1 MRVYSSYRRDTST
14 PVFTPALF
22 TTARRGTGLDV
33 CHEESEEKERAACVY
48 AIELF
53 SQESKGKWVRSLVKA
68 KTAKTT
74 PSMEEYTETFGD
86 INLTI
91 GMLSKEDNISKEDIY
106 SRLTSFIQN
115 IDILD
120 DAIVQRLIYCTSK
133 DMRDEDMPT
142 EIRML
147 AGEVLVSL
155 AAHDFNS
162 VMYEVQSNFRI
173 LELPNEFV
181 VLALAE
187 LATSYVS
194 QSIPFMMMTLL
205 TMQTMLRLVE
215 DNNMKQTFC
224 LALEKFSKAIYQ
236 YVNHWKDFPY
246 PKLDANRLSDKIF
259 MLFQYIKEKWAT
271 QASPMNTLAIVKA
284 HGPTVSLLLHRE
296 DFRDYALSQVPWL
309 LIQYEDKESDF
320 YVTQS
325 LKQILTAAVLYDIF
339 LPKNL
344 RRSICTSLLHQ
355 ICRVPEPPIKENKI
369 EASSCFLIL
378 AHTNPADLLEFLD
391 EQIRSTHESVR
402 IGILTLLQSMINAEE
417 PRFRNHS
424 TSIEK
429 TVKVVMSDLSAKVRK
444 TTLHLI
450 QTMCEKGY
458 IEAREGWPLIDYI
471 FAQFVM
477 SNSNL
482 EKPMKSNSQEEEKE
496 EKSVQETSLE
506 VLKSLDPLVIGMPQV
521 LWPRILTFVVPEEY
535 TGTLDYLFN
544 IIRILIMAEEKKK
557 RDIQESTA
565 LVISTGAVKLPSPQQ
580 LLARLL
586 VIATLASLGKLC
598 GASAIGLLKLVPEII
613 HPKLVDLWKTRLPEL
628 LQSLEGNSSS
638 TALWEA
644 MLLQLLKES
653 LWKIGDIAWTSQLS
667 RDFSQQMDSYSNC
680 SIEKK
685 FLWKALG
692 TTLASCQ
699 DRDFVSSQINEFLV
713 SPSQLGDQRQGT
725 TSILGYCSENHL
737 DIVLKVLKTFQEKE
751 KFFINRCK
759 GIFSGKKSLT
769 KTDLI
774 LIYGAVAL
782 HAPKQQLL
790 ARLDQD
796 IMAQIMLLY
805 NQCSQVLGVS
815 MINKDVDLQMSFTRS
830 ITEVSIAIQDT
841 EDHKFQF
848 TYKEM
853 LIGFMLDL
861 IKDEPLNSLAS
872 PVSKLK
878 PQLSLNDHLNILEEN
893 IRRLLPLPPLEKLKS
908 EGETDKDKER
918 INFLYE
924 RSMDALGKLLRSMIW
939 DDTDAQNCEEMFN
952 LLRMW
957 LVSQKEWE
965 RERAF
970 QITSKILTNDIE
982 ASAPFSRH
990 CIASQLIKP
999 PHHVGASFI
1008 LQAPQNFR
1016 IGSLL
1021 GLLAPHSCDTLPTI
1035 RLAATSSV
1043 IGLFCAK
1050 GIYLEVDRLQ
1060 GLQEGLE
1067 SNDQQVQIRISS
1079 KIAKI
1084 VCKFIPSEEIQAF
1097 LEETLDGLET
1107 LNPMCTKACGIWMIA
1122 ALKEHGAVLEDQL
1135 LEILSTAYHHMP
1147 VLRQKEES
1155 FQFMLE
1161 AISQIASFHM
1171 DVVVVSLLQK
1181 PLPFDRDT
1189 KTLWKALAENPAS
1202 SVKLMRALIKKL
1214 EVRLEDD
1221 IAGIDAISV
1230 SWTFDPLP
1238 RGLRYVRSHL
1248 NGDSHQSPVPRALL
1262 PPPKAGQ
1269 LLPGP
1274 ENADFDLES
1283 KATRDAHRRTAAE
1296 PRPLQANDPSEKSP
1310 LVSAISSRLSTTT
1323 LKCLQAQAMK
1333 EGLAKESDEGDN
1345 LWNLLSN
1352 PDTHHIGVC
1361 ALARSMAVWQHGV
1374 ILDIMEHLLA
1384 SLTSSSE
1391 NYRITGTAFFSE
1403 ARKHSHPWAF
1413 VGPLLCVSWR
1423 IWSSRG
1429 PPRGVLVLMKEPIL
1443 WKHGNLREV
1452 LIFMD
1457 QSAWD
1462 SNATLRQMAI
1472 RGLGNTACGA
1482 PHKVKK
1488 HKQIML
1494 ESIIRGLYHLAR
1506 TEVVCESLKALKK
1519 ILELL
1524 TERDISFY
1532 FKEIVLQTRTFF
1544 EDEQDDV
1551 RLTAIALFE
1560 DLAALTGRK
1569 WKIFFAEEVKK
1580 SMISF
1585 LLHLWDP
1592 NPKIGAACRDVLIIC
1607 IPFLGLQELYGTLDH
1622 LLEPDL
1628 PRARDFY
1635 RQLCMKLA
1643 KKNQEILWILHTHSF
1658 TFFNSSWEMIR
1669 SAAVKLTDAIILHL
1683 TSQYVELLDREQ
1695 LTMRLQTLRQ
1705 DPCISVQRAAEAAL
1719 QTLLRRCK
1727 ETSIPL

>member
-1 MRVYSSYRRDTST
+1 MEKYS
-14 PVFTPALF
+14 
-22 TTARRGTGLDV
+22 
-33 CHEESEEKERAACVY
+33 E
-48 AIELF
+48 
-53 SQESKGKWVRSLVKA
+53 
-68 KTAKTT
+68 
-74 PSMEEYTETFGD
+74 MFGD
-86 INLTI
+86 INFTI
-91 GMLSKEDNISKEDIY
+91 GMLNKEDNISKEEIY
-106 SRLTSFIQN
+106 GHLASFIQN
-115 IDILD
+115 TDILD
-120 DAIVQRLIYCTSK
+120 DAIVQRLIYYTSK
-133 DMRDEDMPT
+133 DMRDEESPR

-147 AGEVLVSL
+147 AGEVFVSL

-194 QSIPFMMMTLL
+194 QSIPFMMMTML

-215 DNNMKQTFC
+215 DENMKQTFC
-224 LALEKFSKAIYQ
+224 IALENFSKAIYK
-236 YVNHWKDFPY
+236 YINHWKDFPY

-259 MLFQYIKEKWAT
+259 MLFRYIVEKWVP
-271 QASPMNTLAIVKA
+271 QASPMNTLTIVKA

-296 DFRDYALSQVPWL
+296 DFREFSLSQVSWL
-309 LIQYEDKESDF
+309 LSQYKDKESDF

-325 LKQILTAAVLYDIF
+325 LKQILTAAVLYDIVF
-339 LPKNL
+339 PKNL
-344 RRSICTSLLHQ
+344 RRSILTSLLHQ
-355 ICRVPEPPIKENKI
+355 ICQVPEAPIKENKI

-378 AHTNPADLLEFLD
+378 AHAGPADLLDFFD
-391 EQIRSTHESVR
+391 EQIRSTNEAVR
-402 IGILTLLQSMINAEE
+402 TGILALLRSTINAEE
-417 PRFRNHS
+417 PKFRNHT

-429 TVKVVMSDLSAKVRK
+429 IVKLIMSDLNVKVRK
-444 TTLHLI
+444 STLLLI

-471 FAQFVM
+471 FSQFAM
-477 SNSNL
+477 ASRNLETPMKSNL
-482 EKPMKSNSQEEEKE
+482 EKDEMGERT
-496 EKSVQETSLE
+496 VQEASLE

-544 IIRILIMAEEKKK
+544 IIRILITAEEKKK
-557 RDIQESTA
+557 RDKQDSTA
-565 LVISTGAVKLPSPQQ
+565 LVISTGAVKLPSSQQ

-586 VIATLASLGKLC
+586 VIAILASLGQLC
-598 GASAIGLLKLVPEII
+598 GASAIGLLKIMPEII

-628 LQSLEGNSSS
+628 LQPLEGNNTSIV
-638 TALWEA
+638 LWET

-653 LWKIGDIAWTSQLS
+653 LWKISDVAWTSQLS
-667 RDFSQQMDSYSNC
+667 RDFSQQMSSYCNS
-680 SIEKK
+680 SMEKK

-692 TTLASCQ
+692 TTLASCEDQ
-699 DRDFVSSQINEFLV
+699 DFVSSQIRDFLV
-713 SPSQLGDQRQGT
+713 TPSQLGDQRQGT
-725 TSILGYCSENHL
+725 TSILGYCAENHL
-737 DIVLKVLKTFQEKE
+737 DIVLKVLKTFQDKE
-751 KFFINRCK
+751 KFFVNRCK
-759 GIFSGKKSLT
+759 SIFSGKKSLT

-796 IMAQIMLLY
+796 IMDQILLLY
-805 NQCSQVLGVS
+805 NQSSQVLGVS
-815 MINKDVDLQMSFTRS
+815 VINKDMDLQMSFTRS
-830 ITEVSIAIQDT
+830 ITEVGIAVQDAA
-841 EDHKFQF
+841 DHRFQF
-848 TYKEM
+848 TYKET

-872 PVSKLK
+872 PVRWKALIAFRYLSKLK
-878 PQLSLNDHLNILEEN
+878 PKLSLSDHLNILEEN
-893 IRRLLPLPPLEKLKS
+893 IRRLLPLPPLEKLKD

-918 INFLYE
+918 IKFLYE

-939 DDTDAQNCEEMFN
+939 DDMDAQNCEEMFN

-970 QITSKILTNDIE
+970 QIISRVLTNDVE
-982 ASAPFSRH
+982 AP
-990 CIASQLIKP
+990 K
-999 PHHVGASFI
+999 
-1008 LQAPQNFR
+1008 NFR

-1021 GLLAPHSCDTLPTI
+1021 GLLAPHTCDTLATI
-1035 RLAATSSV
+1035 RQAATSAT
-1043 IGLFCAK
+1043 IGLFCVK
-1050 GIYLEVDRLQ
+1050 GIFLEVDRLE
-1060 GLQEGLE
+1060 GLLEGLE
-1067 SNDQQVQIRISS
+1067 SNDDQVQIKISS

-1084 VCKFIPSEEIQAF
+1084 VCKFIPNEEIQAF

-1122 ALKEHGAVLEDQL
+1122 ALKEHGALLEEQL
-1135 LEILSTAYHHMP
+1135 LEILSTVYHHMP

-1161 AISQIASFHM
+1161 AISLIASFHM
-1171 DVVVVSLLQK
+1171 EAVVVGLLQK

-1202 SVKLMRALIKKL
+1202 SSKLMRALIKKL
-1214 EVRLEDD
+1214 EARLEDD
-1221 IAGIDAISV
+1221 MAGIDAIAV
-1230 SWTFDPLP
+1230 ACAMYEVILTGA
-1238 RGLRYVRSHL
+1238 RITHL
-1248 NGDSHQSPVPRALL
+1248 YPELFTLL
-1262 PPPKAGQ
+1262 LK
-1269 LLPGP
+1269 
-1274 ENADFDLES
+1274 
-1283 KATRDAHRRTAAE
+1283 
-1296 PRPLQANDPSEKSP
+1296 
-1310 LVSAISSRLSTTT
+1310 LVSCSLGQKMPTSTLSQRRRVMQHGERQQIADPCRLSTTT

-1345 LWNLLSN
+1345 LWTLLCN

-1361 ALARSMAVWQHGV
+1361 ALARSMAVWQHGI
-1374 ILDIMEHLLA
+1374 ILDIMEYLLS

-1391 NYRITGTAFFSE
+1391 NYRITGMAFFSE
-1403 ARKHSHPWAF
+1403 
-1413 VGPLLCVSWR
+1413 
-1423 IWSSRG
+1423 
-1429 PPRGVLVLMKEPIL
+1429 LMKEPIL
-1443 WKHGNLREV
+1443 WKHGNLRDV

-1457 QSAWD
+1457 QSSWE
-1462 SNATLRQMAI
+1462 SNAILRQMAI

-1488 HKQIML
+1488 HKQVML

-1519 ILELL
+1519 ILGLL
-1524 TERDISFY
+1524 TERDVSFY

-1551 RLTAIALFE
+1551 RLTAIFLFE
-1560 DLAALTGRK
+1560 DLASLTGRR

-1592 NPKIGAACRDVLIIC
+1592 NPKIGAACRDVLVIC
-1607 IPFLGLQELYGTLDH
+1607 IPFLGLQELYGILDH
-1622 LLEPDL
+1622 LLEQEL

-1635 RQLCMKLA
+1635 RQFCMKLA

-1683 TSQYVELLDREQ
+1683 TNQYLELLDREQ
-1695 LTMRLQTLRQ
+1695 LTMRLQALRQ

-1727 ETSIPL
+1727 EISIPL

>member
-1 MRVYSSYRRDTST
+1 
-14 PVFTPALF
+14 
-22 TTARRGTGLDV
+22 
-33 CHEESEEKERAACVY
+33 
-48 AIELF
+48 
-53 SQESKGKWVRSLVKA
+53 
-68 KTAKTT
+68 
-74 PSMEEYTETFGD
+74 MEEYTEMFGD
-86 INLTI
+86 ISLTI

-106 SRLTSFIQN
+106 SRLASFIQN

-133 DMRDEDMPT
+133 DMRDEDMPR

-173 LELPNEFV
+173 LELPNEFI

-224 LALEKFSKAIYQ
+224 IALEKFSKAIYK

-259 MLFQYIKEKWAT
+259 MLFQYIMEKWAT
-271 QASPMNTLAIVKA
+271 QASPMNTLAIVKV

-309 LIQYEDKESDF
+309 LIQYKDKESDF

-325 LKQILTAAVLYDIF
+325 LKLILTAAVLYDIF

-344 RRSICTSLLHQ
+344 RRSVCTSLLHQ

-378 AHTNPADLLEFLD
+378 AHANPADLLEFLD
-391 EQIRSTHESVR
+391 EQIRSANESVR
-402 IGILTLLQSMINAEE
+402 TGILTLLQSMINAEE

-429 TVKVVMSDLSAKVRK
+429 TVKVVMNDLSVKVRK
-444 TTLHLI
+444 TTLLLI

-471 FAQFVM
+471 FSQFAM
-477 SNSNL
+477 SNQNL

-544 IIRILIMAEEKKK
+544 IIRILVMAEEKKK

-586 VIATLASLGKLC
+586 VIAMLASLGKLC

-628 LQSLEGNSSS
+628 LKSLEGNSSS

-667 RDFSQQMDSYSNC
+667 RDFSQQMGIYSNC

-796 IMAQIMLLY
+796 IMAQILLLY

-815 MINKDVDLQMSFTRS
+815 MINKDMDLQMSFTRS
-830 ITEVSIAIQDT
+830 ITEVGIAIQDT
-841 EDHKFQF
+841 EDYKFQF

-872 PVSKLK
+872 PVRWKALIALRYLSKLK

-908 EGETDKDKER
+908 EGKTDKDKEH

-970 QITSKILTNDIE
+970 QIASKILTNDVE
-982 ASAPFSRH
+982 APR
-990 CIASQLIKP
+990 
-999 PHHVGASFI
+999 
-1008 LQAPQNFR
+1008 NFR

-1035 RLAATSSV
+1035 RLAATSSI

-1050 GIYLEVDRLQ
+1050 GICLEVDRLQ

-1067 SNDQQVQIRISS
+1067 SNDQQIQIKISS

-1107 LNPMCTKACGIWMIA
+1107 LNPTCTKACGIWMIA

-1135 LEILSTAYHHMP
+1135 LEILSTTYHHMP

-1171 DVVVVSLLQK
+1171 DAVVISLLQK

-1214 EVRLEDD
+1214 DVRLEDD

-1230 SWTFDPLP
+1230 ACAMYEVISTGTHISNLYPELFT
-1238 RGLRYVRSHL
+1238 
-1248 NGDSHQSPVPRALL
+1248 LL
-1262 PPPKAGQ
+1262 LK
-1269 LLPGP
+1269 
-1274 ENADFDLES
+1274 
-1283 KATRDAHRRTAAE
+1283 
-1296 PRPLQANDPSEKSP
+1296 
-1310 LVSAISSRLSTTT
+1310 LVSCSLGQKMPTSTLSQRRRVMPLGERQQTPDPCRLSTAT

-1352 PDTHHIGVC
+1352 PDAHHIGVC

-1403 ARKHSHPWAF
+1403 
-1413 VGPLLCVSWR
+1413 
-1423 IWSSRG
+1423 
-1429 PPRGVLVLMKEPIL
+1429 LMKEPIL
-1443 WKHGNLREV
+1443 WKHGNLRDV

-1482 PHKVKK
+1482 PHKVRK

-1519 ILELL
+1519 TLELL

-1551 RLTAIALFE
+1551 RLTAIVLFE
-1560 DLAALTGRK
+1560 DLAALTGRR

-1592 NPKIGAACRDVLIIC
+1592 NPKIGAACRDVLVIC
-1607 IPFLGLQELYGTLDH
+1607 IPFLGLQELYGILDH

-1635 RQLCMKLA
+1635 RQFCMKLA

-1658 TFFNSSWEMIR
+1658 TFFSSSWEMIR

-1683 TSQYVELLDREQ
+1683 TSQYMELLDREQ

>member
-1 MRVYSSYRRDTST
+1 
-14 PVFTPALF
+14 
-22 TTARRGTGLDV
+22 
-33 CHEESEEKERAACVY
+33 
-48 AIELF
+48 
-53 SQESKGKWVRSLVKA
+53 SQ
-68 KTAKTT
+68 
-74 PSMEEYTETFGD
+74 
-86 INLTI
+86 
-91 GMLSKEDNISKEDIY
+91 EDIY

-133 DMRDEDMPT
+133 DMRDEDMPR

-162 VMYEVQSNFRI
+162 VMYELQSNFRI

-187 LATSYVS
+187 LATSYES

-215 DNNMKQTFC
+215 DDNRKLTFC
-224 LALEKFSKAIYQ
+224 IALEKFSKAIYK

-259 MLFQYIKEKWAT
+259 MLFQYIMEKWAA
-271 QASPMNTLAIVKA
+271 QASPMNTLAIVKV

-309 LIQYEDKESDF
+309 LIQYKDKESDF

-325 LKQILTAAVLYDIF
+325 LKLILTAAVLYDIF

-344 RRSICTSLLHQ
+344 RRSVLTSLLHQ

-378 AHTNPADLLEFLD
+378 AHANPADLLEFLD
-391 EQIRSTHESVR
+391 EQIRSTSESVR
-402 IGILTLLQSMINAEE
+402 TGILTLLQSMINAEE

-429 TVKVVMSDLSAKVRK
+429 TVKVVMSDLNVKVRK
-444 TTLHLI
+444 STLLLI

-458 IEAREGWPLIDYI
+458 VEAREGWPLIDYI
-471 FAQFVM
+471 FSQFAM
-477 SNSNL
+477 ANRNL
-482 EKPMKSNSQEEEKE
+482 EKPMKSNSQEEERE

-544 IIRILIMAEEKKK
+544 IIRVLVMAEEKKK

-586 VIATLASLGKLC
+586 VISMLTSLGKLC
-598 GASAIGLLKLVPEII
+598 GAGALGLLKLGPEII

-628 LQSLEGNSSS
+628 LKSLEGMRVK
-638 TALWEA
+638 L
-644 MLLQLLKES
+644 MLNFHFLQQLLKES
-653 LWKIGDIAWTSQLS
+653 LWKISDVAWTSQLS
-667 RDFSQQMDSYSNC
+667 RDFSQQMGSYSNC

-796 IMAQIMLLY
+796 IMAQILLLY

-815 MINKDVDLQMSFTRS
+815 MINKDMDLQMSFTRS
-830 ITEVSIAIQDT
+830 ITEVGIAIQDT
-841 EDHKFQF
+841 EDYKFQF
-848 TYKEM
+848 TYKKM

-872 PVSKLK
+872 PVRWKALIAIRYLSKLK

-939 DDTDAQNCEEMFN
+939 DDTDAQNCEEMFS

-970 QITSKILTNDIE
+970 QIASKILTNDIE
-982 ASAPFSRH
+982 A
-990 CIASQLIKP
+990 
-999 PHHVGASFI
+999 
-1008 LQAPQNFR
+1008 PQNFR
-1016 IGSLL
+1016 IGSLI

-1035 RLAATSSV
+1035 RQAATSSV

-1050 GIYLEVDRLQ
+1050 GICLEVDRLQ
-1060 GLQEGLE
+1060 GLQGGLE
-1067 SNDQQVQIRISS
+1067 SNDHQIQIKISS

-1084 VCKFIPSEEIQAF
+1084 VCKFIPSEEMQAF

-1135 LEILSTAYHHMP
+1135 LEILSTTYHHMP

-1171 DVVVVSLLQK
+1171 DAVVVSLLQK

-1230 SWTFDPLP
+1230 ACAMYEVISTGAHITPLYP
-1238 RGLRYVRSHL
+1238 ELFT
-1248 NGDSHQSPVPRALL
+1248 LL
-1262 PPPKAGQ
+1262 LK
-1269 LLPGP
+1269 
-1274 ENADFDLES
+1274 
-1283 KATRDAHRRTAAE
+1283 
-1296 PRPLQANDPSEKSP
+1296 
-1310 LVSAISSRLSTTT
+1310 LVSCSLGQKMPTSTLSQRRRVMPLGERQQTPDPCRLSTTT

-1361 ALARSMAVWQHGV
+1361 ALARSMAVWQHGI

-1403 ARKHSHPWAF
+1403 
-1413 VGPLLCVSWR
+1413 
-1423 IWSSRG
+1423 
-1429 PPRGVLVLMKEPIL
+1429 LMKEPIL
-1443 WKHGNLREV
+1443 WKHGNLRDV
-1452 LIFMD
+1452 LIYMD

-1462 SNATLRQMAI
+1462 SNAVLRQMAI

-1482 PHKVKK
+1482 PHKVRK

-1560 DLAALTGRK
+1560 DLAALTGRR
-1569 WKIFFAEEVKK
+1569 WKIFFVEEVKK

-1592 NPKIGAACRDVLIIC
+1592 NPKIGAACRDVLAIC
-1607 IPFLGLQELYGTLDH
+1607 IPLLGLQELYGILDH

-1635 RQLCMKLA
+1635 RQFCMKLA

-1658 TFFNSSWEMIR
+1658 TFFSSSWEMIR
-1669 SAAVKLTDAIILHL
+1669 SAAAKLTDAIILHL
-1683 TSQYVELLDREQ
+1683 TSQYMELLDREQ

-1705 DPCISVQRAAEAAL
+1705 DPCISVERAAEAAL

-1727 ETSIPL
+1727 ETSISL

>member
-1 MRVYSSYRRDTST
+1 
-14 PVFTPALF
+14 
-22 TTARRGTGLDV
+22 
-33 CHEESEEKERAACVY
+33 
-48 AIELF
+48 
-53 SQESKGKWVRSLVKA
+53 
-68 KTAKTT
+68 
-74 PSMEEYTETFGD
+74 MEEYTEMFGD

-106 SRLTSFIQN
+106 SRLASFIQN

-133 DMRDEDMPT
+133 DMRDEDMPR

-224 LALEKFSKAIYQ
+224 IALEKFSKAIYK

-259 MLFQYIKEKWAT
+259 MLFQYIMEKWAM
-271 QASPMNTLAIVKA
+271 QASPVNTLAIVKV

-296 DFRDYALSQVPWL
+296 DFCDYALSQVPWL
-309 LIQYEDKESDF
+309 LKQYKDKESDF

-325 LKQILTAAVLYDIF
+325 LKLILTAAVVYDIF

-369 EASSCFLIL
+369 EASSCFLAL

-391 EQIRSTHESVR
+391 EQIRSTNESVR
-402 IGILTLLQSMINAEE
+402 TGILTLLQSMINAEE
-417 PRFRNHS
+417 PKFRNHS

-429 TVKVVMSDLSAKVRK
+429 TVKVVMSDLSVKVRK
-444 TTLHLI
+444 TTLLLI

-471 FAQFVM
+471 FSQFAV
-477 SNSNL
+477 SNQNL
-482 EKPMKSNSQEEEKE
+482 EKPMKSNSQEEEQE

-535 TGTLDYLFN
+535 TGTLDSLFN
-544 IIRILIMAEEKKK
+544 IIRILVMAEEKKK

-586 VIATLASLGKLC
+586 VIAMLASLGKLC

-628 LQSLEGNSSS
+628 LKSLEGNENS

-653 LWKIGDIAWTSQLS
+653 LWKIGDIAWTSQLC
-667 RDFSQQMDSYSNC
+667 RDFSQQMGSYSNC

-737 DIVLKVLKTFQEKE
+737 DVVLKVLKTFQEKE

-790 ARLDQD
+790 VRLDQD
-796 IMAQIMLLY
+796 IMAQILLLY
-805 NQCSQVLGVS
+805 NQCSQTSKEMCPCWEEQRELNSVMSGLSSKDSQNVRCYCTGNQRQWPGYDTADNLGQT
-815 MINKDVDLQMSFTRS
+815 KDMDLQMSFTRS
-830 ITEVSIAIQDT
+830 ITEIGIAIQDT
-841 EDHKFQF
+841 EDYKFQF

-872 PVSKLK
+872 PVRWKALIAIRYLSKLK

-918 INFLYE
+918 INFLYK

-970 QITSKILTNDIE
+970 QIASKILTNDIE
-982 ASAPFSRH
+982 ASTPFRRE
-990 CIASQLIKP
+990 CIASQLWRRLRLSP
-999 PHHVGASFI
+999 GGSQVPDGG
-1008 LQAPQNFR
+1008 APQNFR

-1050 GIYLEVDRLQ
+1050 ASSPARIETGAENIAQMNSVKRKCAHSMQFLPVETAFVAAPSSGICLEVDRLQ

-1067 SNDQQVQIRISS
+1067 SNDQQVQIKICS

-1097 LEETLDGLET
+1097 MEETLDGLET

-1122 ALKEHGAVLEDQL
+1122 ALKEHGAVLDDQL
-1135 LEILSTAYHHMP
+1135 LEILSTTYHHMP
-1147 VLRQKEES
+1147 VLRQREES

-1161 AISQIASFHM
+1161 AVSQIASFHM
-1171 DVVVVSLLQK
+1171 DAVVVSLLQK

-1189 KTLWKALAENPAS
+1189 KTLWKALAENKAS

-1230 SWTFDPLP
+1230 ACAMYEVISTGT
-1238 RGLRYVRSHL
+1238 RITHL
-1248 NGDSHQSPVPRALL
+1248 YPELFTLL
-1262 PPPKAGQ
+1262 LKL

-1274 ENADFDLES
+1274 ENADFHLEP
-1283 KATRDAHRRTAAE
+1283 KATCDATRRTAAD
-1296 PRPLQANDPSEKSP
+1296 PRPLQANDPSEKPP
-1310 LVSAISSRLSTTT
+1310 LVGLTLHSWRGAVEVTLCRLPRLSTAT

-1384 SLTSSSE
+1384 SFTSSSE

-1403 ARKHSHPWAF
+1403 ARKNSHPCA
-1413 VGPLLCVSWR
+1413 L
-1423 IWSSRG
+1423 
-1429 PPRGVLVLMKEPIL
+1429 LMKEPIL
-1443 WKHGNLREV
+1443 WKHGNLRDV

-1462 SNATLRQMAI
+1462 SNAILRQMAI
-1472 RGLGNTACGA
+1472 RGLGNTASGA
-1482 PHKVKK
+1482 PHKVRK

-1551 RLTAIALFE
+1551 RLTAIVLFE
-1560 DLAALTGRK
+1560 DLAALTGRR

-1592 NPKIGAACRDVLIIC
+1592 NPKIGAACRDVLVIC
-1607 IPFLGLQELYGTLDH
+1607 IPFLGLQELYGILDH

-1635 RQLCMKLA
+1635 RQFCMKLA

-1658 TFFNSSWEMIR
+1658 TFFGSSWEMIR
-1669 SAAVKLTDAIILHL
+1669 SAAVKL
-1683 TSQYVELLDREQ
+1683 
-1695 LTMRLQTLRQ
+1695 MGLQTLRQ
-1705 DPCISVQRAAEAAL
+1705 DPCVSVQRAAEAAL
-1719 QTLLRRCK
+1719 QTLLRRCR

>member
-1 MRVYSSYRRDTST
+1 
-14 PVFTPALF
+14 
-22 TTARRGTGLDV
+22 
-33 CHEESEEKERAACVY
+33 
-48 AIELF
+48 
-53 SQESKGKWVRSLVKA
+53 
-68 KTAKTT
+68 
-74 PSMEEYTETFGD
+74 MEEYGDMFGD

-106 SRLTSFIQN
+106 CHLTSFIQN
-115 IDILD
+115 TDIMD
-120 DAIVQRLIYCTSK
+120 DAIVQRLIYYTSK
-133 DMRDEDMPT
+133 DMRDE
-142 EIRML
+142 EIPRELRML

-215 DNNMKQTFC
+215 DENMRQTFC
-224 LALEKFSKAIYQ
+224 IALENFSKSIYK

-259 MLFQYIKEKWAT
+259 MLFRYIMEKWAP
-271 QASPMNTLAIVKA
+271 QASPMHALAIIKA

-296 DFRDYALSQVPWL
+296 DFCEFALSQISWL
-309 LIQYEDKESDF
+309 LLQYRDKENDF
-320 YVTQS
+320 YITQS
-325 LKQILTAAVLYDIF
+325 LKQILTAAVLYDIV

-344 RRSICTSLLHQ
+344 RRSILSSLLHQ
-355 ICRVPEPPIKENKI
+355 ICKVPEPPIKENKL

-378 AHTNPADLLEFLD
+378 AHANPVDLLDFFD
-391 EQIRSTHESVR
+391 EQIRSTNEAVR
-402 IGILTLLQSMINAEE
+402 TGILTLLRSTINAEE
-417 PRFRNHS
+417 PKFRNHT

-429 TVKVVMSDLSAKVRK
+429 TVKLVMGDLSVKVRK
-444 TTLHLI
+444 STLLLI

-471 FAQFVM
+471 FSQFAM
-477 SNSNL
+477 SNRNL
-482 EKPMKSNSQEEEKE
+482 ENPIKSNSQEDENG

-521 LWPRILTFVVPEEY
+521 LWPRILTYVVPKEY

-565 LVISTGAVKLPSPQQ
+565 LVVSTGAVKLPSPQQ

-586 VIATLASLGKLC
+586 VVSILASLGQLC
-598 GASAIGLLKLVPEII
+598 GVGAIGLLKIMPEII
-613 HPKLVDLWKTRLPEL
+613 HPKLVEMWKTRMPAF
-628 LQSLEGNSSS
+628 LQPLEGSNASIV
-638 TALWEA
+638 LWET

-653 LWKIGDIAWTSQLS
+653 LWKISDVAWTSQLS
-667 RDFSQQMDSYSNC
+667 RDFSLQMGSYSN
-680 SIEKK
+680 SSMEKK

-699 DRDFVSSQINEFLV
+699 DKDFVSSQINEFLV
-713 SPSQLGDQRQGT
+713 TPSLLGDHRQGT
-725 TSILGYCSENHL
+725 TSILGFCAENHL
-737 DIVLKVLKTFQEKE
+737 DIVLNVLKTFQDKE
-751 KFFINRCK
+751 KFFVNRCK

-796 IMAQIMLLY
+796 IMGQILLLY
-805 NQCSQVLGVS
+805 GQCCQD
-815 MINKDVDLQMSFTRS
+815 MDLQMSFTRS
-830 ITEVSIAIQDT
+830 ITEVGIAVQDA

-853 LIGFMLDL
+853 LIGFLLDL
-861 IKDEPLNSLAS
+861 IKDEPLNTLAS
-872 PVSKLK
+872 PVRWKVLIAIRYLSKLK
-878 PQLSLNDHLNILEEN
+878 PPLSLNDHLNILEEN

-908 EGETDKDKER
+908 EGETDKDKEH
-918 INFLYE
+918 IEFLYE

-939 DDTDAQNCEEMFN
+939 DNTDAQNCEEMFN

-957 LVSQKEWE
+957 LVSQKHWE

-970 QITSKILTNDIE
+970 QVTSKVLTKDVE
-982 ASAPFSRH
+982 
-990 CIASQLIKP
+990 
-999 PHHVGASFI
+999 
-1008 LQAPQNFR
+1008 APQNFR

-1035 RLAATSSV
+1035 RQAATSST
-1043 IGLFCAK
+1043 IGLLCAK
-1050 GIYLEVDRLQ
+1050 GICQEVDRLQ
-1060 GLQEGLE
+1060 GLQEGLDSE
-1067 SNDQQVQIRISS
+1067 DEQVQIKISS

-1084 VCKFIPSEEIQAF
+1084 VCKFIPSEEIQVF

-1107 LNPMCTKACGIWMIA
+1107 LDPRCTKACGIWMIA
-1122 ALKEHGAVLEDQL
+1122 ALKEHGALLEDQL
-1135 LEILSTAYHHMP
+1135 LEILSAIYHHMP

-1171 DVVVVSLLQK
+1171 DAVVNNLLQK

-1202 SVKLMRALIKKL
+1202 SGKLMRALIKKL
-1214 EVRLEDD
+1214 VARLEDD
-1221 IAGIDAISV
+1221 IAGTEAISV
-1230 SWTFDPLP
+1230 ACAIYEVILT
-1238 RGLRYVRSHL
+1238 GAHITHL
-1248 NGDSHQSPVPRALL
+1248 YPELFTLL
-1262 PPPKAGQ
+1262 LK
-1269 LLPGP
+1269 
-1274 ENADFDLES
+1274 
-1283 KATRDAHRRTAAE
+1283 
-1296 PRPLQANDPSEKSP
+1296 
-1310 LVSAISSRLSTTT
+1310 LVSCSLGQKMPMSTLSQRRRVMQLGERQQFPDPCRLSTAT
-1323 LKCLQAQAMK
+1323 LKCLQAQAMR

-1345 LWNLLSN
+1345 LWTLLSN

-1374 ILDIMEHLLA
+1374 ILDIMEHLLS
-1384 SLTSSSE
+1384 SLSSSSE
-1391 NYRITGTAFFSE
+1391 NYQITGMAFFSE
-1403 ARKHSHPWAF
+1403 
-1413 VGPLLCVSWR
+1413 
-1423 IWSSRG
+1423 
-1429 PPRGVLVLMKEPIL
+1429 LMKEPIL

-1457 QSAWD
+1457 QNARD
-1462 SNATLRQMAI
+1462 SNTILRQMAI
-1472 RGLGNTACGA
+1472 RGLGNTAFGA
-1482 PHKVKK
+1482 PHKVRK
-1488 HKQIML
+1488 HKQMML
-1494 ESIIRGLYHLAR
+1494 ECIIRGLYHLAR

-1524 TERDISFY
+1524 TERDINFY

-1551 RLTAIALFE
+1551 RLTAISLFE
-1560 DLAALTGRK
+1560 DLATLTGRR

-1592 NPKIGAACRDVLIIC
+1592 NPKIGAACRDVLVIC
-1607 IPFLGLQELYGTLDH
+1607 IPFLGLQELYGLLDH
-1622 LLEPDL
+1622 LLERDL

-1635 RQLCMKLA
+1635 RQFCMKLS

-1658 TFFNSSWEMIR
+1658 TFFTSSWEMIR

-1683 TSQYVELLDREQ
+1683 TKRYVELLDREQ
-1695 LTMRLQTLRQ
+1695 LTMRLQALRQ
-1705 DPCISVQRAAEAAL
+1705 DPCVSVQRAAEATL
-1719 QTLLRRCK
+1719 QTLLRRWK
-1727 ETSIPL
+1727 EISIPL

>member
-1 MRVYSSYRRDTST
+1 
-14 PVFTPALF
+14 
-22 TTARRGTGLDV
+22 
-33 CHEESEEKERAACVY
+33 
-48 AIELF
+48 
-53 SQESKGKWVRSLVKA
+53 
-68 KTAKTT
+68 
-74 PSMEEYTETFGD
+74 MEEYTEMFGD

-106 SRLTSFIQN
+106 SHLASFIQN
-115 IDILD
+115 TDILD
-120 DAIVQRLIYCTSK
+120 DAIVQKLIYYTSK
-133 DMRDEDMPT
+133 DMRDEDIPR

-187 LATSYVS
+187 LANSYVS

-215 DNNMKQTFC
+215 DESMRQTFC
-224 LALEKFSKAIYQ
+224 IALEKFSKAIYK

-259 MLFQYIKEKWAT
+259 MLFRYIMEKWT
-271 QASPMNTLAIVKA
+271 SSVSPMTTFAIVKI
-284 HGPTVSLLLHRE
+284 HGPTISLLLHRE
-296 DFRDYALSQVPWL
+296 DFREYALSQIPWL
-309 LIQYEDKESDF
+309 LTQYKDKESDF
-320 YVTQS
+320 YITQS
-325 LKQILTAAVLYDIF
+325 LKQILTATVLYDIA
-339 LPKNL
+339 LPMNL
-344 RRSICTSLLHQ
+344 RRSILSSLLHQ
-355 ICRVPEPPIKENKI
+355 FCRVPEPPIKENKI
-369 EASSCFLIL
+369 EASSCFLVL
-378 AHTNPADLLEFLD
+378 AHANPADLLEFFD
-391 EQIRSTHESVR
+391 EQIRSTNEAVR
-402 IGILTLLQSMINAEE
+402 TGILTLLRSTINAEE
-417 PRFRNHS
+417 PRFRNHT

-429 TVKVVMSDLSAKVRK
+429 SIKVVMSDLNVKVRK
-444 TTLHLI
+444 STLLLI

-458 IEAREGWPLIDYI
+458 IEAREGWPLINYI
-471 FAQFVM
+471 FSQFAM
-477 SNSNL
+477 SNRNL
-482 EKPMKSNSQEEEKE
+482 EKPVKCNSQDDEEEE
-496 EKSVQETSLE
+496 RSIQETSLE

-544 IIRILIMAEEKKK
+544 IIRILVMAEEKKK

-598 GASAIGLLKLVPEII
+598 GVSAIGLLKIVPEII

-628 LQSLEGNSSS
+628 LRPLEGNNSSIV
-638 TALWEA
+638 LWET

-653 LWKIGDIAWTSQLS
+653 LWKISDVAWTSQLS
-667 RDFSQQMDSYSNC
+667 RDFSEQMGSYSNS

-692 TTLASCQ
+692 TTLASCP
-699 DRDFVSSQINEFLV
+699 DTEFVSSQIKEFLV
-713 SPSQLGDQRQGT
+713 TPSQLGDQRQ
-725 TSILGYCSENHL
+725 
-737 DIVLKVLKTFQEKE
+737 
-751 KFFINRCK
+751 
-759 GIFSGKKSLT
+759 
-769 KTDLI
+769 
-774 LIYGAVAL
+774 
-782 HAPKQQLL
+782 
-790 ARLDQD
+790 
-796 IMAQIMLLY
+796 
-805 NQCSQVLGVS
+805 
-815 MINKDVDLQMSFTRS
+815 
-830 ITEVSIAIQDT
+830 
-841 EDHKFQF
+841 
-848 TYKEM
+848 
-853 LIGFMLDL
+853 DL

-872 PVSKLK
+872 PVRWKVLIALRYLSKLK
-878 PQLSLNDHLNILEEN
+878 PLLSLNDHLNILEEN
-893 IRRLLPLPPLEKLKS
+893 IRRLMPLPPLEKLKS
-908 EGETDKDKER
+908 AGETDKDKER

-939 DDTDAQNCEEMFN
+939 DDIDAQNCEEMFN

-970 QITSKILTNDIE
+970 EIISKILTHDIE
-982 ASAPFSRH
+982 
-990 CIASQLIKP
+990 
-999 PHHVGASFI
+999 
-1008 LQAPQNFR
+1008 APQNFR

-1021 GLLAPHSCDTLPTI
+1021 GLLVPHLCDTLPSI
-1035 RLAATSSV
+1035 RQAATSST
-1043 IGLFCAK
+1043 IGLFCVK
-1050 GIYLEVDRLQ
+1050 GICLEVDRLRD
-1060 GLQEGLE
+1060 LQEGLK
-1067 SNDQQVQIRISS
+1067 SNDEQVQIKIAS

-1084 VCKFIPSEEIQAF
+1084 ICKFIPNEEIQAF

-1135 LEILSTAYHHMP
+1135 LEILSTTYHHMP

-1171 DVVVVSLLQK
+1171 DAVVVNLLQK

-1202 SVKLMRALIKKL
+1202 SGKLLRALIRKL
-1214 EVRLEDD
+1214 EAKLEDD
-1221 IAGIDAISV
+1221 IAGIDAIAV
-1230 SWTFDPLP
+1230 ACAMYEVILT
-1238 RGLRYVRSHL
+1238 GTHITHL
-1248 NGDSHQSPVPRALL
+1248 YPELFTLL
-1262 PPPKAGQ
+1262 LK
-1269 LLPGP
+1269 
-1274 ENADFDLES
+1274 
-1283 KATRDAHRRTAAE
+1283 
-1296 PRPLQANDPSEKSP
+1296 
-1310 LVSAISSRLSTTT
+1310 LVSCSLGLKMPTSTLSQRRRVMQLGERQQYPDPCRLSTAT

-1352 PDTHHIGVC
+1352 PDTHHLGVC
-1361 ALARSMAVWQHGV
+1361 ALARSMAVWQQGV
-1374 ILDIMEHLLA
+1374 ILDIMEYLLS

-1403 ARKHSHPWAF
+1403 
-1413 VGPLLCVSWR
+1413 
-1423 IWSSRG
+1423 
-1429 PPRGVLVLMKEPIL
+1429 LMREPIL
-1443 WKHGNLREV
+1443 WKHGNLRDV

-1462 SNATLRQMAI
+1462 SNAILRQMAI

-1519 ILELL
+1519 IMELL

-1551 RLTAIALFE
+1551 RLTAVLLFE
-1560 DLAALTGRK
+1560 DLASLTGRR

-1592 NPKIGAACRDVLIIC
+1592 NPKIGAACRDVLVIC
-1607 IPFLGLQELYGTLDH
+1607 IPFLGLQELYGVLDH
-1622 LLEPDL
+1622 LLEQDL

-1635 RQLCMKLA
+1635 RQFCMKLA
-1643 KKNQEILWILHTHSF
+1643 KKNQEILWILHTHAF

-1669 SAAVKLTDAIILHL
+1669 SAAVKLMDAIILHL

-1695 LTMRLQTLRQ
+1695 LTMRLQALRQ
-1705 DPCISVQRAAEAAL
+1705 DSCVSVQRASEAAL

-1727 ETSIPL
+1727 ETSILL

>member
-1 MRVYSSYRRDTST
+1 
-14 PVFTPALF
+14 
-22 TTARRGTGLDV
+22 
-33 CHEESEEKERAACVY
+33 
-48 AIELF
+48 
-53 SQESKGKWVRSLVKA
+53 
-68 KTAKTT
+68 
-74 PSMEEYTETFGD
+74 MEEYTEMFGD

-106 SRLTSFIQN
+106 SHLASFIQN
-115 IDILD
+115 TDILD
-120 DAIVQRLIYCTSK
+120 DAIVQKLIYYTSK
-133 DMRDEDMPT
+133 DMRDEDIPR

-187 LATSYVS
+187 LANSYVS

-215 DNNMKQTFC
+215 DESMRQTFC
-224 LALEKFSKAIYQ
+224 IALEKFSKAIYK

-259 MLFQYIKEKWAT
+259 MLFRYIMEKWT
-271 QASPMNTLAIVKA
+271 SSVSPMTTFAIVKI
-284 HGPTVSLLLHRE
+284 HGPTISLLLHRE
-296 DFRDYALSQVPWL
+296 DFREYALSQIPWL
-309 LIQYEDKESDF
+309 LTQYKDKESDF
-320 YVTQS
+320 YITQS
-325 LKQILTAAVLYDIF
+325 LKQILTATVLYDIA
-339 LPKNL
+339 LPMNL
-344 RRSICTSLLHQ
+344 RRSILSSLLHQ
-355 ICRVPEPPIKENKI
+355 FCRVPEPPIKENKI
-369 EASSCFLIL
+369 EASSCFLVL
-378 AHTNPADLLEFLD
+378 AHANPADLLEFFD
-391 EQIRSTHESVR
+391 EQIRSTNEAVR
-402 IGILTLLQSMINAEE
+402 TGILTLLRSTINAEE
-417 PRFRNHS
+417 PRFRNHT

-429 TVKVVMSDLSAKVRK
+429 SIKVVMSDLNVKEIGRSAPF
-444 TTLHLI
+444 
-450 QTMCEKGY
+450 CEAENISG
-458 IEAREGWPLIDYI
+458 LLL
-471 FAQFVM
+471 FLQ
-477 SNSNL
+477 
-482 EKPMKSNSQEEEKE
+482 EKPVKCNSQDDEEEE
-496 EKSVQETSLE
+496 RSIQETSLE

-544 IIRILIMAEEKKK
+544 IIRILVMAEEKKK

-598 GASAIGLLKLVPEII
+598 GVSAIGLLKIVPEII

-628 LQSLEGNSSS
+628 LRPLEGNNSSIV
-638 TALWEA
+638 LWET

-653 LWKIGDIAWTSQLS
+653 LWKISDVAWTSQLS
-667 RDFSQQMDSYSNC
+667 RDFSEQMGSYSNS

-692 TTLASCQ
+692 TTLASCP
-699 DRDFVSSQINEFLV
+699 DTEFVSSQIKEFLV
-713 SPSQLGDQRQGT
+713 TPSQLGDQRQGT

-737 DIVLKVLKTFQEKE
+737 DIVLKVLKTFQDKE

-790 ARLDQD
+790 VRLDQD
-796 IMAQIMLLY
+796 IMAQILLLY
-805 NQCSQVLGVS
+805 NQCSQVLGMSV
-815 MINKDVDLQMSFTRS
+815 MNKDMDLQMSFTRS
-830 ITEVSIAIQDT
+830 ITEIGIAIQDA

-848 TYKEM
+848 TYKEV
-853 LIGFMLDL
+853 LVGFMLDL

-872 PVSKLK
+872 PVRWKVLIALRYLSKLK
-878 PQLSLNDHLNILEEN
+878 PLLSLNDHLNILEEN
-893 IRRLLPLPPLEKLKS
+893 IRRLMPLPPLEKLKS
-908 EGETDKDKER
+908 AGETDKDKER

-939 DDTDAQNCEEMFN
+939 DDIDAQNCEEMFN

-970 QITSKILTNDIE
+970 EIISKILTHDIE
-982 ASAPFSRH
+982 
-990 CIASQLIKP
+990 
-999 PHHVGASFI
+999 
-1008 LQAPQNFR
+1008 APQNFR

-1021 GLLAPHSCDTLPTI
+1021 GLLVPHLCDTLPSI
-1035 RLAATSSV
+1035 RQAATSST
-1043 IGLFCAK
+1043 IGLFCVK
-1050 GIYLEVDRLQ
+1050 GICLEVDRLRD
-1060 GLQEGLE
+1060 LQEGLK
-1067 SNDQQVQIRISS
+1067 SNDEQVQIKIAS

-1084 VCKFIPSEEIQAF
+1084 ICKFIPNEEIQAF

-1135 LEILSTAYHHMP
+1135 LEILSTTYHHMP

-1171 DVVVVSLLQK
+1171 DAVVVNLLQK

-1202 SVKLMRALIKKL
+1202 SGKLLRALIRKL
-1214 EVRLEDD
+1214 EAKLEDD
-1221 IAGIDAISV
+1221 IAGIDAIAV
-1230 SWTFDPLP
+1230 ACAMYEVILT
-1238 RGLRYVRSHL
+1238 GTHITHL
-1248 NGDSHQSPVPRALL
+1248 YPELFTLL
-1262 PPPKAGQ
+1262 LK
-1269 LLPGP
+1269 
-1274 ENADFDLES
+1274 
-1283 KATRDAHRRTAAE
+1283 
-1296 PRPLQANDPSEKSP
+1296 
-1310 LVSAISSRLSTTT
+1310 LVSCSLGLKMPTSTLSQRRRVMQLGERQQYPDPCRLSTAT

-1352 PDTHHIGVC
+1352 PDTHHLGVC
-1361 ALARSMAVWQHGV
+1361 ALARSMAVWQQGV
-1374 ILDIMEHLLA
+1374 ILDIMEYLLS

-1403 ARKHSHPWAF
+1403 
-1413 VGPLLCVSWR
+1413 
-1423 IWSSRG
+1423 
-1429 PPRGVLVLMKEPIL
+1429 LMREPIL
-1443 WKHGNLREV
+1443 WKHGNLRDV

-1462 SNATLRQMAI
+1462 SNAILRQMAI

-1519 ILELL
+1519 IMELL

-1551 RLTAIALFE
+1551 RLTAVLLFE
-1560 DLAALTGRK
+1560 DLASLTGRR

-1592 NPKIGAACRDVLIIC
+1592 NPKIGAACRDVLVIC
-1607 IPFLGLQELYGTLDH
+1607 IPFLGLQELYGVLDH
-1622 LLEPDL
+1622 LLEQDL

-1635 RQLCMKLA
+1635 RQFCMKLA
-1643 KKNQEILWILHTHSF
+1643 KKNQEILWILHTHAF

-1669 SAAVKLTDAIILHL
+1669 SAAVKLMDAIILHL

-1695 LTMRLQTLRQ
+1695 LTMRLQALRQ
-1705 DPCISVQRAAEAAL
+1705 DSCVSVQRASEAAL

-1727 ETSIPL
+1727 ETSILL

>member
-1 MRVYSSYRRDTST
+1 
-14 PVFTPALF
+14 
-22 TTARRGTGLDV
+22 
-33 CHEESEEKERAACVY
+33 
-48 AIELF
+48 
-53 SQESKGKWVRSLVKA
+53 
-68 KTAKTT
+68 
-74 PSMEEYTETFGD
+74 MEEYSEMFGD

-91 GMLSKEDNISKEDIY
+91 GMLSKEDNISKEEIY
-106 SRLTSFIQN
+106 GHLTSFIQN
-115 IDILD
+115 ADILD
-120 DAIVQRLIYCTSK
+120 DAIVQRLIYYTSK
-133 DMRDEDMPT
+133 DMRDEEMPR
-142 EIRML
+142 EVRML

-215 DNNMKQTFC
+215 DESMRQTFC
-224 LALEKFSKAIYQ
+224 IALEKFSKSIYK

-246 PKLDANRLSDKIF
+246 PKLDANRLSDKIS
-259 MLFQYIKEKWAT
+259 MLFRYIMEKWAP
-271 QASPMNTLAIVKA
+271 QASPMHTLAIIKA
-284 HGPTVSLLLHRE
+284 LGPTVSLMLHRE
-296 DFRDYALSQVPWL
+296 DFCEFALSQVSWL
-309 LIQYEDKESDF
+309 LVQYQDKESDF
-320 YVTQS
+320 YITQS
-325 LKQILTAAVLYDIF
+325 LKQVLTATVLYDTL

-344 RRSICTSLLHQ
+344 RRSILTSLLHQ
-355 ICRVPEPPIKENKI
+355 ICKVPEPPIKENKL

-378 AHTNPADLLEFLD
+378 AHANPADLLDFFD
-391 EQIRSTHESVR
+391 EQIRSTNEAIR
-402 IGILTLLQSMINAEE
+402 AGILTLLRSTINAEE
-417 PRFRNHS
+417 PKFRNHT

-429 TVKVVMSDLSAKVRK
+429 TVKLVMNDLSIKVRK
-444 TTLHLI
+444 STLLLI

-458 IEAREGWPLIDYI
+458 VEAREGWPLIDYI
-471 FAQFVM
+471 FSQFAM
-477 SNSNL
+477 SNRNL
-482 EKPMKSNSQEEEKE
+482 EKAIKSNSQEDENG

-521 LWPRILTFVVPEEY
+521 LWPRILTYVVPEEY

-544 IIRILIMAEEKKK
+544 IIRILIMAEEKK
-557 RDIQESTA
+557 RDKQESTA

-586 VIATLASLGKLC
+586 VISMLASLGQLC
-598 GASAIGLLKLVPEII
+598 GAGAIGLLKIMPEII
-613 HPKLVDLWKTRLPEL
+613 HPKLVEMWKSRMPVL
-628 LQSLEGNSSS
+628 LEPLEGNNASIV
-638 TALWEA
+638 LWET

-653 LWKIGDIAWTSQLS
+653 LWKISDVAWTSQLS
-667 RDFSQQMDSYSNC
+667 RDFSLQMGSYSN
-680 SIEKK
+680 SSMEKK

-713 SPSQLGDQRQGT
+713 TPSLLGDQREGT
-725 TSILGYCSENHL
+725 TSILGFCAENHL
-737 DIVLKVLKTFQEKE
+737 DIVLKVLKTFQDKE
-751 KFFINRCK
+751 KFFVNRCK
-759 GIFSGKKSLT
+759 SIFSGKKSLT

-796 IMAQIMLLY
+796 IIGQILLLY
-805 NQCSQVLGVS
+805 GQCSQVLGMSV
-815 MINKDVDLQMSFTRS
+815 INKDMDLQMSFTRS
-830 ITEVSIAIQDT
+830 ITEVGIAVQDA
-841 EDHKFQF
+841 EDQKFQF
-848 TYKEM
+848 TYKKM

-861 IKDEPLNSLAS
+861 IKDEPLNTLAS
-872 PVSKLK
+872 PIRWKVLIAIRYLSKLK
-878 PQLSLNDHLNILEEN
+878 PPLSLNDHLNILEEN
-893 IRRLLPLPPLEKLKS
+893 IRRLLPLPPLAKLKS
-908 EGETDKDKER
+908 EGETDKDKEH
-918 INFLYE
+918 IKFLYE

-939 DDTDAQNCEEMFN
+939 DDIDAQNCEEMFN

-970 QITSKILTNDIE
+970 QVTSKILTKDVE
-982 ASAPFSRH
+982 
-990 CIASQLIKP
+990 
-999 PHHVGASFI
+999 
-1008 LQAPQNFR
+1008 APQNFR
-1016 IGSLL
+1016 IGSIL
-1021 GLLAPHSCDTLPTI
+1021 GLLAPHSCDTLATI
-1035 RLAATSSV
+1035 RQAATSSI
-1043 IGLFCAK
+1043 IGLLCAK
-1050 GIYLEVDRLQ
+1050 GICQEADRLQ
-1060 GLQEGLE
+1060 GLQEGLDSQDE
-1067 SNDQQVQIRISS
+1067 QVQIRISS

-1084 VCKFIPSEEIQAF
+1084 VCKFIPNEDIQAF

-1107 LNPMCTKACGIWMIA
+1107 LNPMCTRACGIWMIA
-1122 ALKEHGAVLEDQL
+1122 ALKEHGALLEDQL
-1135 LEILSTAYHHMP
+1135 LEILSTIYHHMP

-1171 DVVVVSLLQK
+1171 DAVVNSLLQK

-1202 SVKLMRALIKKL
+1202 SSKLMRALIRKL
-1214 EVRLEDD
+1214 EARLEDD
-1221 IAGIDAISV
+1221 IAGTDAISV
-1230 SWTFDPLP
+1230 ACAMYEVILTGA
-1238 RGLRYVRSHL
+1238 RITHL
-1248 NGDSHQSPVPRALL
+1248 YPELFTLL
-1262 PPPKAGQ
+1262 LK
-1269 LLPGP
+1269 
-1274 ENADFDLES
+1274 
-1283 KATRDAHRRTAAE
+1283 
-1296 PRPLQANDPSEKSP
+1296 
-1310 LVSAISSRLSTTT
+1310 LVSCSLGQKMPTSTLSQRRRVMQ
-1323 LKCLQAQAMK
+1323 LGERQQF
-1333 EGLAKESDEGDN
+1333 
-1345 LWNLLSN
+1345 
-1352 PDTHHIGVC
+1352 PDPC
-1361 ALARSMAVWQHGV
+1361 RSMAVWQHGV
-1374 ILDIMEHLLA
+1374 ILDIMEHLLS

-1391 NYRITGTAFFSE
+1391 NYRITGMAFFSE
-1403 ARKHSHPWAF
+1403 
-1413 VGPLLCVSWR
+1413 
-1423 IWSSRG
+1423 
-1429 PPRGVLVLMKEPIL
+1429 LMKEPIL
-1443 WKHGNLREV
+1443 WKHGNLRDV

-1457 QSAWD
+1457 QNTRD
-1462 SNATLRQMAI
+1462 SNAILRQMAI

-1482 PHKVKK
+1482 PHKVRK

-1494 ESIIRGLYHLAR
+1494 ECIIRGLYHLAR

-1524 TERDISFY
+1524 TERDISLY

-1551 RLTAIALFE
+1551 RLTSIFLFE
-1560 DLAALTGRK
+1560 DLASLTGRK

-1592 NPKIGAACRDVLIIC
+1592 NPKIGAACRDVLVIC
-1607 IPFLGLQELYGTLDH
+1607 IPFLGLQELYGILDH

-1635 RQLCMKLA
+1635 RQFCMKLA

-1658 TFFNSSWEMIR
+1658 TFFTSNWEMIR

-1683 TSQYVELLDREQ
+1683 TNRYVELLDREQ
-1695 LTMRLQTLRQ
+1695 LTMRLQALRQ
-1705 DPCISVQRAAEAAL
+1705 DPCISVQRAAEATL

-1727 ETSIPL
+1727 EISIPL